1 MDKRL
6 AKRSNTRKRRV
17 MRVRSKVR
25 GSESRPRLCVHKSN
39 SHIDA
44 QLINDE
50 ESITLVSVST
60 LSKELKETEFCKKS
74 KMAAKK
80 LGEMIAQKAKEKN
93 ISKVV
98 FDRGRFKYHGIIAE
112 LAQAARSSGLEF

>member
-60 LSKELKETEFCKKS
+60 LSKELKETENLFESLMGKK
-74 KMAAKK
+74 A
-80 LGEMIAQKAKEKN
+80 EY
-93 ISKVV
+93 
-98 FDRGRFKYHGIIAE
+98 RFKFIQENANFTDKIDI
-112 LAQAARSSGLEF
+112 